1 MLSKSYETKWL
12 NKITRKNLNRFYDHY
27 ILGQNILLNDLITLQ
42 NLTNSTDVQ
51 FFLDK
56 TQTKNDNFHIGS
68 DFVGPQ
74 SYTQLLEYNSFF

>member
-56 TQTKNDNFHIGS
+56 TQTKNDNFI
-68 DFVGPQ
+68 
-74 SYTQLLEYNSFF
+74 